1 MMTVELASRIADR
14 LADQGAAWQPTS
26 GDRFVIPERE
36 IDQVFVVSEMTI
48 DVVDLPTG
56 RVVRFNGT
64 TEWAL
69 DSISAAEV
77 LWVPWE
83 HQLRDLL
90 ADRFVALARVPE
102 GPAAAVWAVTLV
114 DGSQHVADDPES
126 AYARAVLA

>member
-1 MMTVELASRIADR
+1 MSVELASRIADR
-14 LADQGAAWQPTS
+14 LGEWGAAWEPTS
-26 GDRFVIPERE
+26 GDRFVIPGRE
-36 IDQVFVVSEMTI
+36 IDQLFVVSEMTI

-77 LWVPWE
+77 LWLPWE

-90 ADRFVALARVPE
+90 ADRFVAFARVPDSRA
-102 GPAAAVWAVTLV
+102 GQVWAVTLT
-114 DGSQHVADDPES
+114 DGSRHTDPDPES